1 MKKNNKRDHNATKSK
16 ENWVIPPHVRPTP
29 LVLCIECIY
38 QKSTNE
44 ASDVLC
50 NKMHINNGPDKM
62 DYKYVFIYKHYGM
75 KINIP

>member
-1 MKKNNKRDHNATKSK
+1 MWGQHPWFYALNASTK
-16 ENWVIPPHVRPTP
+16 
-29 LVLCIECIY
+29 
-38 QKSTNE
+38 KSTNE
-44 ASDVLC
+44 ASDVPC